1 MGNPLVSFVVPA
13 YNCGDF
19 INDAIKLA
27 FEQNYSPLEIVL
39 SDDCSTDNTFEIM
52 KDMANQY
59 KGPHKII
66 LNKNEKNLGITR
78 HMNKLFLEL
87 AHGEI
92 IVVAHGDDISEPN
105 RTQVQVN
112 YLMKHPDCT
121 QVASSAFVCDSQM
134 HPLSEYL
141 QKKIQVKEERTYT
154 WDTGGHVTMP
164 SSAFRR
170 KVMEFFGPLN
180 DDCPTEDDPVGFR
193 ALLLGQIALIPDIL
207 IHYRKHEGS
216 MSNPEKFIQ
225 FPLEKILEQNV
236 KDMDFAVDK
245 GLITEEQA
253 CIKKEKLAKGM
264 AQRKTYRKYF
274 AKRTLASLWPLLTY
288 PGLTFRRRLSYL
300 REHIEYLIGHH
311 E

>member
-13 YNCGDF
+13 FNCGSF
-19 INDAIKLA
+19 IKDAIERA
-27 FEQNYSPLEIVL
+27 FKQDYSPLEIVL

-52 KDMANQY
+52 KDMARQY
-59 KGPHKII
+59 KGPHKIL
-66 LNKNEKNLGITR
+66 LNQNEKNLGITK

-112 YLMKHPDCT
+112 YLMKHPDCM
-121 QVASSAFVCDSQM
+121 QVASSAIVCDSVM
-134 HPLSEYL
+134 RPLSAYL
-141 QKKIQVKEERTYT
+141 QKQIQVKEERTYSLN
-154 WDTGGHVTMP
+154 TGGHVSMP

-170 KVMEFFGPLN
+170 KVMEFFGPMN

-193 ALLLGQIALIPDIL
+193 ALLLGKIALIPDIL

-216 MSNPEKFIQ
+216 MSNPKKFIQ
-225 FPLEKILEQNV
+225 FPLDKIYEQNLIDMTKCLKDGRISRNEFDEV
-236 KDMDFAVDK
+236 KERLYE
-245 GLITEEQA
+245 G
-253 CIKKEKLAKGM
+253 KER
-264 AQRKTYRKYF
+264 RKVYRQYF
-274 AKRTLASLWPLLTY
+274 ANRTFNSLWKLLTY
-288 PGLTFRRRLSYL
+288 PKMTLRLRLAYI
-300 REHIEYLIGHH
+300 RQHIEYMLGHH